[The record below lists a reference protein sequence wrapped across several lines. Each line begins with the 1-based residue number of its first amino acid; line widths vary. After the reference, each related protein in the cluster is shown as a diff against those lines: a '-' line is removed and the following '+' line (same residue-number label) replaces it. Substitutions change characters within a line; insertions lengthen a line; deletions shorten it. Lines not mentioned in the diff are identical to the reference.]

1 MDNFVTIFE
10 MSPRDGLQNE
20 KKFIST
26 NDKIKFI
33 DQLSLCGFKKIET
46 SSFVSSRWV
55 PQLADASEVFI
66 KIKRNKNIKYTALT
80 PNEIG
85 LHNAIK
91 SKVDEIAIFAAASE
105 TFSQKNINC
114 DIKTSLLRFKPLV
127 VEALKKKIP
136 VRGYISCV
144 SHCPY
149 EDTVDPK
156 KVAQIAKQ
164 LIEMGCYEISLGDTT
179 GKGSPDQTIKIL
191 NECLTFTTPDKLAGH
206 FHDTFK
212 NALDNIRVC
221 LDYGI
226 RTFDSSVGG
235 LGGCPYSPGSKGNIA
250 TEKVNELLLSQGFE
264 TKLDNK
270 RINECAVIALDLK
283 MDGTYDW
290 V

>member
-26 NDKIKFI
+26 NDKVKFI
-33 DQLSLCGFKKIET
+33 DKLSLCGFKKIET

-221 LDYGI
+221 LDHGI

-235 LGGCPYSPGSKGNIA
+235 LGGCPYSPGSKGNVA
-250 TEKVNELLLSQGFE
+250 TEKVNELLLSLGYE
-264 TKLDNK
+264 TKLDTK
-270 RINECAVIALDLK
+270 RINECAEIALRTQNGWYL
-283 MDGTYDW
+283 
-290 V
+290 